1 MDSFIELLKSE
12 ATSII
17 EGLTANEPKIEF
29 EKEISSDED
38 IKAPLAKISIDVEG
52 ENGGKILFAMPVTL
66 ATALSDLMI
75 GGEGAELEEMSD
87 DDLDATKE
95 IVSNIFGSLNTSIS
109 AQQDMPKLNFSVT
122 DIEFLSDGTLDLKGF
137 SKTYIYQVSIA
148 STTAQL
154 ILIVDDNFLS
164 NFQSSQENSS
174 DTNDCNTPSID
185 LSEEELKNIE
195 LLLDIPLPVRVRVGS
210 KTVLLK
216 DILMMDIGSIVEL
229 DQLANEPLDIL
240 VANKVIAKGEVV
252 IVDGN
257 FGVQISKIV
266 SPKQRVSQI
275 S

>member
-17 EGLTANEPKIEF
+17 EGLTAQEPKIEF
-29 EKEISSDED
+29 EKEEDTTSD
-38 IKAPLAKISIDVEG
+38 IKAPLAKISINAKG
-52 ENGGKILFAMPVTL
+52 EKGGKVLFAMPVSL

-87 DDLDATKE
+87 DDLDAAKE
-95 IVSNIFGSLNTSIS
+95 IVSNIFGGLNTSLS
-109 AQQDMPKLNFSVT
+109 AQQDMPNLSFEVEN
-122 DIEFLSDGTLDLKGF
+122 IEFVSEGSLDIGNF
-137 SKTYIYQVSIA
+137 AKTYIYQVSIA
-148 STTAQL
+148 STTAQF
-154 ILIVDDNFLS
+154 ILIVDSDFLS
-164 NFQSSQENSS
+164 NFQSSDESQDRTDECNSS
-174 DTNDCNTPSID
+174 SIK

-195 LLLDIPLPVRVRVGS
+195 LLLDIPLPVRVRVGR

-257 FGVQISKIV
+257 FGVQISQILSQKE
-266 SPKQRVSQI
+266 RVSQI